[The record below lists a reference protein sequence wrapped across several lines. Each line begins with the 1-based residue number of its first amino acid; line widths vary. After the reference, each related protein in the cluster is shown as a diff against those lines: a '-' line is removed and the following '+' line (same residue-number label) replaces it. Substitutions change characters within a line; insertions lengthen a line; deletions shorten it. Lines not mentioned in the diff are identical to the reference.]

1 MVSRRSGKKSEKKS
15 LAFKK
20 QRIRAQKSNRPHR
33 WRSKQTADKGKPS
46 ANIDMVF
53 ILPIEFRAPLRYEQE
68 ESDEEELEEAVAQL
82 TLQSQQA
89 IFDKPSQHQH
99 LKALYMKEFVNGRP
113 MIEMLVDGGAAIN
126 LIPDTMFQ
134 KLGKGPED
142 LLETDIILKDFGG
155 NASKTRGQLALN

>member
-33 WRSKQTADKGKPS
+33 WRSKQTTDKGKPS
-46 ANIDMVF
+46 TNIDMVF
-53 ILPIEFRAPLRYEQE
+53 ILPIEFKAPSRYEQE
-68 ESDEEELEEAVAQL
+68 ESDE
-82 TLQSQQA
+82 A

-113 MIEMLVDGGAAIN
+113 VTEMLVDGGAAIN
-126 LIPDTMFQ
+126 LIPDTMFR
-134 KLGKGPED
+134 KLGKGSED